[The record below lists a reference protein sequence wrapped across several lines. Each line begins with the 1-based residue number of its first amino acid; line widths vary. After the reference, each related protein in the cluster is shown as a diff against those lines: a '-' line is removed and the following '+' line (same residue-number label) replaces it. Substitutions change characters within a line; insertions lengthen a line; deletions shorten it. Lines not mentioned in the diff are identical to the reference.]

1 MEATDLQDWFKRTHT
16 WSKGHSPL
24 SLAPDY
30 EVSGGAHQPG
40 VSTLGW
46 PSSHAE
52 VHMFNTLPMHYHV
65 RVH

>member
-46 PSSHAE
+46 PSSSM
-52 VHMFNTLPMHYHV
+52 HMQKYICLTLYNALSL
-65 RVH
+65 